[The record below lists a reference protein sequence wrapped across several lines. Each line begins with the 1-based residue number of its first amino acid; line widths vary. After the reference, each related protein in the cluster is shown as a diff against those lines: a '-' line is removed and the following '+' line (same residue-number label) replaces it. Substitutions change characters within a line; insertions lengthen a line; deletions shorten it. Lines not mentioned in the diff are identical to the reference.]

1 MDKLGELKSSFSN
14 TLENVGDLGNSLLL
28 MAMSILTKDPV
39 GGISE
44 FFSSVH
50 SAGTLRDAIFL
61 DSFKHFL
68 SNLYMDKQNILVDM
82 NIKAFSE
89 VLAEASPN
97 RKSGYQGNPRLLEE
111 YAKRLIVVIDE
122 CGTIKKS
129 EYIANLGR
137 AVING
142 VVDTATFF
150 RLCRCVVNLTE
161 EDLAFIRDNV
171 SEDKIETDE
180 EYIDD
185 FRALGL
191 LKEVDGGFDYTKR
204 AFQLKKF
211 ALDYEGNTKIP
222 ETFRERQIMAVA
234 TDADIDNVLNNIKV
248 EDEVLRIGNSSEK

>member
-1 MDKLGELKSSFSN
+1 M
-14 TLENVGDLGNSLLL
+14 
-28 MAMSILTKDPV
+28 
-39 GGISE
+39 
-44 FFSSVH
+44 
-50 SAGTLRDAIFL
+50 
-61 DSFKHFL
+61 
-68 SNLYMDKQNILVDM
+68 
-82 NIKAFSE
+82 
-89 VLAEASPN
+89 
-97 RKSGYQGNPRLLEE
+97 
-111 YAKRLIVVIDE
+111 
-122 CGTIKKS
+122 
-129 EYIANLGR
+129 
-137 AVING
+137 ING

-248 EDEVLRIGNSSEK
+248 EDEVLRIGGSSEK